1 MSAPSGL
8 LLLAAALT
16 FWAAPAAAA
25 TPVERLAAYGR
36 ALEQGDPEAAAAL
49 LADEPVLALAATTRD
64 GEAIRA
70 KAEAVK
76 DLRDLLALPWD
87 EARANNLSESLAV
100 RVDAGRPLLGA
111 GVGPEPEDVLAW
123 VARYRKDYPESKKRT
138 LEKAV
143 RKWEVVFGTVT
154 SVQNME
160 WGHASWMGGKDV
172 NLTRENWLTMTLA
185 KRNAVLYK
193 LAMQDDAF
201 LGYSEQAARTK
212 KNEDVYSADIAAA
225 RAKLSP
231 AQQLEL
237 DRLGALSG
245 IPREQRVQEQ
255 LAKLGEFFDGGSVAV
270 DPDLRARITAARG
283 AAPREVLRPEQLQL
297 LGGMITSALPK
308 ELSGSR
314 AGDRALAS
322 GPLTV
327 EVRSCGGNYS
337 AYDPATG
344 RIALD
349 SETIQQFMRMKGYTA
364 DSVLRTPAQVA
375 EIARYMSPAVVY
387 ESAHRA
393 QAARNA
399 GRYMPR
405 VQEDEIE
412 AMSLEGLFMNEKF
425 ARDASFRE
433 LFTGAR
439 DYSSYADKRVAVATR
454 YAKTGAK
461 GFATTVRQLYAS
473 GLPSLDGA
481 AAQVRV
487 AIAAELTRREG
498 LPAAERGE
506 IDAAGLTLEQAMEMS
521 PEELAGSAAD
531 VRTSAL
537 LKLQRDL
544 GDMGF
549 YRSGYRAAEE
559 ETRGAL
565 TGAKPKP
572 AKGSAPP
579 AL

>member
-1 MSAPSGL
+1 MSASRL
-8 LLLAAALT
+8 LLLAAAVALC
-16 FWAAPAAAA
+16 AAPAAAA
-25 TPVERLAAYGR
+25 TPAERLVAYGR
-36 ALEQGDPEAAAAL
+36 ALEQGDPEAASAL
-49 LADEPVLALAATTRD
+49 LADEPVLALASTTRD

-100 RVDAGRPLLGA
+100 RVDAGRPLVAA
-111 GVGPEPEDVLAW
+111 GVGPEPEKVLAW
-123 VARYRKDYPESKKRT
+123 VERYRKDYPESKKKV

-143 RKWEVVFGTVT
+143 RKWEVVFGTAAPT
-154 SVQNME
+154 QNME
-160 WGHASWMGGKDV
+160 WGSASWMSGRDV
-172 NLTRENWLTMTLA
+172 NLTRENWLGMTIA
-185 KRNAVLYK
+185 KRNAVLHK
-193 LAMQDDAF
+193 LAMQDNTF
-201 LGYSEQAARTK
+201 LPYSEQASKFRK
-212 KNEDVYSADIAAA
+212 DEDAYSADIAAA

-255 LAKLGEFFDGGSVAV
+255 LALLGQFFDGGSVAV
-270 DPDLRARITAARG
+270 DPELRARITAARG
-283 AAPREVLRPEQLQL
+283 AAPNEVLRPEQLQL
-297 LGGMITSALPK
+297 LGGMLTSALPK
-308 ELSGSR
+308 ELAGSR

-322 GPLTV
+322 GPLNV
-327 EVRSCGGNYS
+327 EVRSCGGKYS

-349 SETIQQFMRMKGYTA
+349 AQTIQQFMRMKGYTA
-364 DSVLRTPAQVA
+364 DSVLRDPAQVA

-412 AMSLEGLFMNEKF
+412 AMSLEGLFMSEKF
-425 ARDASFRE
+425 AADPAFRQ
-433 LFTGAR
+433 LFSGAR

-481 AAQVRV
+481 AAQVRSAV
-487 AIAAELTRREG
+487 AAELTRRES
-498 LPAAERGE
+498 LTAAERGE
-506 IDAAGLTLEQAMEMS
+506 IDAAGLTLEQALEMS
-521 PEELAGSAAD
+521 PEELAGAACD

-537 LKLQRDL
+537 QRIQRDL
-544 GDMGF
+544 SDMNF